1 MGFQMGTGAPH
12 VGTTADLGRGCVQW
26 WYLWDP
32 EALGLV
38 SAGLMAPASSK
49 PQQLC
54 GCRRRGK
61 RQVMGA
67 GASHCPP
74 SGQPSIP
81 ETLLGGQ
88 SFPAPRGPHRKH

>member
-1 MGFQMGTGAPH
+1 MTTDGVTTPLGSEPTGGCGGLDPEHKREAPRMGFQMGTGTPH

-49 PQQLC
+49 PQQL
-54 GCRRRGK
+54 
-61 RQVMGA
+61 
-67 GASHCPP
+67 
-74 SGQPSIP
+74 
-81 ETLLGGQ
+81 
-88 SFPAPRGPHRKH
+88 